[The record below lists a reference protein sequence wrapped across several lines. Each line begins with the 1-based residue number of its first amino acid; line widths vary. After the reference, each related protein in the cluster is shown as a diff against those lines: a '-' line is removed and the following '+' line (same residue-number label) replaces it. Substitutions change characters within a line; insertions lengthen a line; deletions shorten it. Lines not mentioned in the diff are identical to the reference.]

1 MLKTQDNENTAKSFT
16 NTILLQAASSILKK
30 SMTIKSALK
39 TNIDQTKDA
48 IKPNTEIYLEE
59 AATTTSKSNAI
70 QLEKTDADLFRKG
83 LEDCLDNDFF
93 EPGIKSATDHYV
105 EKWLATDSIMTQVE
119 TGKVFLA
126 NRGNDRRTIGI
137 LNVVSHMDKSAF
149 HPMNVMIAVGAL
161 SHRSTEIKECAI
173 RAFEYWEDV
182 ELIRSLEHHTLTP
195 KWLDDYRL
203 EVISDFCGDV

>member
-1 MLKTQDNENTAKSFT
+1 MMQ
-16 NTILLQAASSILKK
+16 QAASSLLKK

-39 TNIDQTKDA
+39 TNIEQTNNPVKS
-48 IKPNTEIYLEE
+48 KLEFYVEE
-59 AATTTSKSNAI
+59 AATTTSPSSAVRV
-70 QLEKTDADLFRKG
+70 EKTDADLFRKG

-105 EKWLATDSIMTQVE
+105 EKWLATDAMMTQVE

-126 NRGNDRRTIGI
+126 NRGNDRRIIGI
-137 LNVVSHMDKSAF
+137 LNFVSHMDKSTF
-149 HPMNVMIAVGAL
+149 HPMNEMIAVGAL

-173 RAFEYWEDV
+173 RAFEYWEDI
-182 ELIRSLEHHTLTP
+182 ELIRSLKHHTLTP

-203 EVISDFCGDV
+203 EVISDFCGEA